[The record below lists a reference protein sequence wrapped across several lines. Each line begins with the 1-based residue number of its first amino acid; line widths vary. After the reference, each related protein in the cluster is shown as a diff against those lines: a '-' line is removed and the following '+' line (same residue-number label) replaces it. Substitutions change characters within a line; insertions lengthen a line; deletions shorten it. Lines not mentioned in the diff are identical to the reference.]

1 MRRDEADFLGERIAI
16 MADGQLRC
24 CGSSLFLK
32 SRYIFDLLQSYI
44 GGGRGGGATALPNYI
59 L

>member
-1 MRRDEADFLGERIAI
+1 

-44 GGGRGGGATALPNYI
+44 GGGGGRGGTTAYPTMFCNKRVL
-59 L
+59 

>member
-1 MRRDEADFLGERIAI
+1 

-32 SRYIFDLLQSYI
+32 SRYELGIFMTHCIFLL
-44 GGGRGGGATALPNYI
+44 ALDPVHSNVFTYHRNHFDH
-59 L
+59 